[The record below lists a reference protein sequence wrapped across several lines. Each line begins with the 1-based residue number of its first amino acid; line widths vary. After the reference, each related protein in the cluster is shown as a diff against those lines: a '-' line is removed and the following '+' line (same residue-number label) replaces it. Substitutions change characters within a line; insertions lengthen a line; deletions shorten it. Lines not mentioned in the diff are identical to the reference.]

1 MVGDGRSCNTSPRL
15 AKPRLAKPHL
25 AKPRLVRPSCGE
37 GRVRVA
43 SDLRAARRILDADLK
58 CIVLLDKQ
66 RRFGSRLCCGAR
78 SSAGGCRQKRGAGA
92 MKAQGLGR
100 ALFAPAF

>member
-43 SDLRAARRILDADLK
+43 SDLRAARHILNDRRRIDADVK
-58 CIVLLDKQ
+58 RIVLLDKQ
-66 RRFGSRLCCGAR
+66 RRFGSRL
-78 SSAGGCRQKRGAGA
+78 
-92 MKAQGLGR
+92 
-100 ALFAPAF
+100 

>member
-1 MVGDGRSCNTSPRL
+1 MVVHATLRRVWPSRV
-15 AKPRLAKPHL
+15 L

-43 SDLRAARRILDADLK
+43 SDLRAARHILNDRRRIDADVK
-58 CIVLLDKQ
+58 RIVLLDKQ

-78 SSAGGCRQKRGAGA
+78 SGAGGCRQKRGAGA